1 MNSLTLRSL
10 IKLVVFAVLTTLVT
24 IVLGV
29 TIANGGTGNGVT
41 YRAEFSDATGLLK
54 GDDVRVAGVRVG
66 QVKAVGIAPS
76 GRTAMVTMTI
86 DKKVAVLVST
96 TAAVRYPN
104 LVGQRYVALTEGPGD
119 SARLKKDGLI
129 PLSQT
134 KPPLDLTVLFNGFK
148 PLFKGL
154 TPEDVNKL
162 SLEIIQTLQ
171 GEGGTIDTLLQHT
184 ASLTTTLADRDKV
197 IGSLIDNLNTVLATV
212 DARSAGLDQTIVN
225 LQTLVSGLASDRQT
239 ISAALGNINRL
250 ASSTASLIEQIR
262 PPLPADLSAL
272 SAITDT
278 LASTTDANGK
288 NVLKD
293 TLVKYPDK
301 LNAIIRTATYGS
313 WFNFWLCGGDY
324 VLNGQKS
331 AVRVYNQ
338 HPACRP

>member
-1 MNSLTLRSL
+1 MNALTLRSL
-10 IKLVVFAVLTTLVT
+10 VKLVVFAVLTTMVT
-24 IVLGV
+24 IVLAV
-29 TIANGGTGNGVT
+29 TISNGGTSNAET
-41 YRAEFSDATGLLK
+41 YRAEFSDATGLLA

-66 QVKAVGIAPS
+66 QVKRVAIAPS
-76 GRTAMVTMTI
+76 GRTAMVTLVV
-86 DKKVAVLVST
+86 DKKVPVLVST
-96 TAAVRYPN
+96 RAAVRYKN
-104 LVGQRYVALTEGPGD
+104 LVGQRYIALTEGPGD
-119 SARLKKDGLI
+119 TARLHKDGLI
-129 PLSQT
+129 PLAQT

-148 PLFKGL
+148 PLFRGL
-154 TPEDVNKL
+154 TPEDTNKL

-171 GEGGTIDTLLQHT
+171 GEGGTVDTLLQHT
-184 ASLTTTLADRDKV
+184 ASLTTSLADRDRV
-197 IGSLIDNLNTVLATV
+197 IGSLIDNLNSVLGTV

-225 LQTLVSGLASDRQT
+225 MQTLVSGLASDRQT
-239 ISAALGNINRL
+239 ISAALGNINGL
-250 ASSTASLIEQIR
+250 ASSTASLIQQIR

-293 TLVKYPDK
+293 TLVKYPSK

-324 VLNGQKS
+324 VLNGQAS
-331 AVRVYNQ
+331 PVRVYVD

>member
-10 IKLVVFAVLTTLVT
+10 VKLVVFAVLTTLVT
-24 IVLGV
+24 IVLAV
-29 TIANGGTGNGVT
+29 TIANGGTANGAT
-41 YRAEFSDATGLLK
+41 YRAEFSDVTGLLH
-54 GDDVRVAGVRVG
+54 GDDVRMAGVRVG
-66 QVKAVGIAPS
+66 QVKSVAIAPS
-76 GRTAMVTMTI
+76 GRTAIVTMTI
-86 DKKVAVLVST
+86 DKKVPVLVST
-96 TAAVRYPN
+96 HAAVRYKN
-104 LVGQRYVALTEGPGD
+104 LVGQRYVALIEAPGD
-119 SARLKKDGLI
+119 DTPLKPDGLI

-154 TPEDVNKL
+154 SPTDINKL

-171 GEGGTIDTLLQHT
+171 GEGGTVDNLLAHT
-184 ASLTTTLADRDKV
+184 ASLTMSLADRDQV
-197 IGSLIDNLNTVLATV
+197 IGSLISNLNTVLGTV
-212 DARSAGLDQTIVN
+212 DARRTGLDQTIVN
-225 LQTLVSGLASDRQT
+225 MQTLVSGLAADRQT
-239 ISAALGNINRL
+239 IAAALGNINGL
-250 ASSTASLIEQIR
+250 AKSTANLITEIR
-262 PPLPADLSAL
+262 PALPADLSAL

-278 LASTTDANGK
+278 LASTNGPNG

-301 LNAIIRTATYGS
+301 LNTIIRTATYGS

-331 AVRVYNQ
+331 AVRVYVD